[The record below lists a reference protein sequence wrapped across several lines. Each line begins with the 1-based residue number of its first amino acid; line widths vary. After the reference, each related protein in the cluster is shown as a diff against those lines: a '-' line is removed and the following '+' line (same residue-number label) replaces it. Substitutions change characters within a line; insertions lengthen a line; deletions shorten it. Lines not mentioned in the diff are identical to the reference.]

1 MTSNI
6 FVETKYLVDTTPA
19 ATLRKEWMNTI
30 FFKKFCFFPEEIV
43 YELRDNL
50 ALDQR
55 MLVGQKIGIT
65 VDILD
70 QLRNVM
76 LNAEKIVDLYNNEGN
91 GDVLLIATA
100 LSEQH
105 KELGSMLR
113 TQWIIVT
120 EDKGVVKLANTFSI
134 KTIDKRQFYILLE
147 GQTKKEA
154 STGGD

>member
-6 FVETKYLVDTTPA
+6 FVETKYLIDTTPA
-19 ATLRKEWMNTI
+19 ATLQEEWTKTV

-50 ALDQR
+50 TLDQR
-55 MLVGQKIGIT
+55 MLAEQKIEIT
-65 VDILD
+65 VDVLD

-76 LNAEKIVDLYNNEGN
+76 LNADKIVDLYNNEGN
-91 GDVLLIATA
+91 GDVLLVATV
-100 LSEQH
+100 LSEQR

-134 KTIDKRQFYILLE
+134 KTINKSQFYVLLE
-147 GQTKKEA
+147 DQVKKEA
-154 STGGD
+154 STEGD

>member
-1 MTSNI
+1 
-6 FVETKYLVDTTPA
+6 
-19 ATLRKEWMNTI
+19 
-30 FFKKFCFFPEEIV
+30 
-43 YELRDNL
+43 
-50 ALDQR
+50 